1 MITTIAPLVLDSTA
15 SGAASQVTYVA
26 APIWD
31 IGANI
36 KNQGITFAVYLLL
49 GGSAL
54 VSAGLYFIGQKQD
67 SRVEDS
73 RRRRGP
79 SRTDRFA
86 ARTRGDVQGHH
97 RRADQQRRTR

>member
-1 MITTIAPLVLDSTA
+1 MITTIAPLLMDSAA
-15 SGAASQVTYVA
+15 SGAGTHVTYMA

-54 VSAGLYFIGQKQD
+54 VSAVVFIFSKNKTVALKTLAVGVVLAGLIG
-67 SRVEDS
+67 SL
-73 RRRRGP
+73 P
-79 SRTDRFA
+79 SLGVMSKDTVSGLTNSG
-86 ARTRGDVQGHH
+86 TR
-97 RRADQQRRTR
+97 

>member
-1 MITTIAPLVLDSTA
+1 MFTTIAPLVLDSTA
-15 SGAASQVTYVA
+15 SGAANQVTYLA

-54 VSAGLYFIGQKQD
+54 VSAVLYVGGKNKTAALKTLAIGVLLAGLIGSLPALGVMSKD
-67 SRVEDS
+67 TVSGLTNS
-73 RRRRGP
+73 G
-79 SRTDRFA
+79 
-86 ARTRGDVQGHH
+86 TR
-97 RRADQQRRTR
+97 

>member
-1 MITTIAPLVLDSTA
+1 MFTTIAPLVLDSTA
-15 SGAASQVTYVA
+15 SGAASQVTYLA

-54 VSAGLYFIGQKQD
+54 VAAGMYIFSKNKTAALKALAIGVLIAGLVGSLPALGVMSKD
-67 SRVEDS
+67 TVTGLTNS
-73 RRRRGP
+73 G
-79 SRTDRFA
+79 
-86 ARTRGDVQGHH
+86 TR
-97 RRADQQRRTR
+97 